1 MSLVAVPPDWDRAL
15 GDVDPTVPNRA
26 VRNRILGDVLALVLD
41 REVTGSRWNGTRE
54 KRCRLK
60 VIVSNVADVG

>member
-41 REVTGSRWNGTRE
+41 REVTGSRLFD
-54 KRCRLK
+54 CYQHQ
-60 VIVSNVADVG
+60 